1 MVMLRSALR
10 LQESCGEGAVQG
22 QNSEAA
28 HFASTCL
35 ANMSSPL
42 LLEPHLP
49 QAAEGYRVKWG

>member
-28 HFASTCL
+28 QPY
-35 ANMSSPL
+35 PL
-42 LLEPHLP
+42 RFHMLGKHE
-49 QAAEGYRVKWG
+49 